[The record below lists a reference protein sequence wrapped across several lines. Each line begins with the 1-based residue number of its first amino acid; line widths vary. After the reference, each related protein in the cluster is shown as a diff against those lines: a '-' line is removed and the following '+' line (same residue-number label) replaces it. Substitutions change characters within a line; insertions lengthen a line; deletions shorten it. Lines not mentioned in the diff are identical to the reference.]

1 MFDLER
7 VSVTY
12 KEMPVL
18 KEISLSIRSGE
29 KIAIIGPS
37 GAGKTTLLRKLYE
50 IEPDQ
55 SSFIHQHDALIPQ
68 LSTFHNVYAGRLDHH
83 SVAYNLL
90 NLAWPREREVAE
102 VRKLL
107 SDLGMEEKLFE
118 KVAALSGG
126 QRQRVSVARA
136 IYKGSSVLL
145 ADEPVS
151 SIDPHQAEAVLNLLQ
166 AAAETVILSLHTV
179 QLAVSAFERIIGLRD
194 GRIFFDL
201 SGEMVDRGR
210 LEELFAPC

>member
-1 MFDLER
+1 MFHLER
-7 VSVTY
+7 VSVSY
-12 KEMPVL
+12 NEMPVL
-18 KEISLSIRSGE
+18 KEITLSISAGE

-55 SSFIHQHDALIPQ
+55 ASFIHQRDALIPQ
-68 LSTFHNVYAGRLDHH
+68 LSAFHNVYAGRLDHH

-90 NLAWPREREVAE
+90 NLILPREREVAE
-102 VRKLL
+102 VRKLM
-107 SDLGMEEKLFE
+107 SALGMEEKIFE
-118 KVAALSGG
+118 KVASLSGG

-151 SIDPHQAEAVLNLLQ
+151 SIDPHQAEEVLKLLQ
-166 AAAETVILSLHTV
+166 AEAKTVVLSLHTV
-179 QLAVSAFERIIGLRD
+179 QLALSAFERIIGLRD
-194 GRIFFDL
+194 GRILFDL
-201 SGEMVDRGR
+201 SGEMVDPGR
-210 LEELFAPC
+210 LKELYAPC